1 MGFALLPMVAFLFYF
16 GLQMMGLQAANS
28 VPGAGAVGQMQT
40 KQLVSAQQAE
50 MWGEACYSSASAQ
63 PGVVSSTV
71 QVTLP
76 TGVNAPANGGCTT
89 TSIGTGGR
97 NIFGYIQ
104 VAPGAVG
111 QVQGDSNQDLIWY
124 RVTQQGSA
132 ISLVSGEAVAVPNQI
147 AVGDLVDYST
157 TAN

>member
-1 MGFALLPMVAFLFYF
+1 MGFAILPMVAFLFYF
-16 GLQMMGLQAANS
+16 GLQMLGFQSANS
-28 VPGAGAVGQMQT
+28 VAGAGPIGQMQNR
-40 KQLVSAQQAE
+40 QVISAQQAE
-50 MWGEACYSSASAQ
+50 MLGEACYASASAQ

-71 QVTLP
+71 QMTLP
-76 TGVNAPANGGCTT
+76 AGVNAPANGGCMT
-89 TSIGTGGR
+89 TSTGTGGR

-111 QVQGDSNQDLIWY
+111 QVQGDSKENLIWY

-147 AVGDLVDYST
+147 PVGALVDYST
-157 TAN
+157 TDN

>member
-1 MGFALLPMVAFLFYF
+1 MGYAILPIVAFLFYS
-16 GLQMMGLQAANS
+16 GLQIMGWQTANS
-28 VPGAGAVGQMQT
+28 VPGAGSVGQMQS
-40 KQLVSAQQAE
+40 KRVISAQQAE
-50 MWGEACYSSASAQ
+50 MWGEACYNSASAQ
-63 PGVVSSTV
+63 AGVVSSTV

-76 TGVNAPANGGCTT
+76 AGVNAPGSAGCITT
-89 TSIGTGGR
+89 ATGTGGR
-97 NIFGYIQ
+97 NIYGYI
-104 VAPGAVG
+104 VAAPGAVG
-111 QVQGDSNQDLIWY
+111 KVQGDSNENLIWY